1 MKIPS
6 SSISSTSATAGLNAC
21 GGGSSTGDSAF
32 ASSMTTFVDPL
43 DFEGILME
51 CHGIP
56 ILGSLIECSG
66 RSFNQF
72 YVTYIL
78 LLKKL
83 SIHKPCNISI
93 SRLKH
98 RFEMTENICNEYA
111 QMQNKKFRFY
121 LPSTLFERWAAFELS
136 SNPHQIQLHQFFPTP
151 WGLKRDTIF
160 LQLGSGPPSLV
171 ELRLPDNKKMEF
183 MDSKC

>member
-1 MKIPS
+1 MDDLGGTPAIFGNIYFNEPRKFMKIPS

-43 DFEGILME
+43 DFEGILLE

-78 LLKKL
+78 LLKTL

-93 SRLKH
+93 SKLKH
-98 RFEMTENICNEYA
+98 RFEMTENICNEYP
-111 QMQNKKFRFY
+111 QMQNKSSDSIY
-121 LPSTLFERWAAFELS
+121 LQRLFVALS
-136 SNPHQIQLHQFFPTP
+136 CVWT
-151 WGLKRDTIF
+151 
-160 LQLGSGPPSLV
+160 V
-171 ELRLPDNKKMEF
+171 
-183 MDSKC
+183 